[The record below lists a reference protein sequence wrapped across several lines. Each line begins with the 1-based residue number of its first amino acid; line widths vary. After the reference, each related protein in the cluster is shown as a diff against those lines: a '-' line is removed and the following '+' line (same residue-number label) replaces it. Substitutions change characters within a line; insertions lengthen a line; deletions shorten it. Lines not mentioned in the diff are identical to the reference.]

1 VGALRSQTLHGSRDR
16 EVHQAGEEDTT
27 MPRTVSQR
35 KKTVTQSDS
44 LEERLVKVIKDGLKA
59 YNIRAKVEVQPTTIA
74 NTFDIWVISKDFE
87 GSLLSDRD
95 ALVWQIMKEQFD
107 NAELMR
113 VLMIFAITPREARG
127 EWD

>member
-1 VGALRSQTLHGSRDR
+1 
-16 EVHQAGEEDTT
+16 
-27 MPRTVSQR
+27 
-35 KKTVTQSDS
+35 

-74 NTFDIWVISKDFE
+74 NTYDIWVISKDFE